1 MAKRGSLSREKIIAA
16 AMILLDRDGEKGFS
30 MRKLAGEM
38 GVDPMALYHHHRNR
52 DALMFEVMQALL
64 DQMPL
69 PEPSGNWED
78 DIRAL
83 CRSLR
88 DLARRHPGAFRVYEL
103 FDDWVPAEQ
112 RMNEAFHAT
121 LLNAGFT
128 PNQTVRAVRLIIAY
142 TEAFA
147 VDEITGWLAPYD
159 EEDRTALRESLSDSE
174 HPTLTTL
181 FDKITTIDI
190 EADFDFAL
198 DVMLAGLRA
207 QKD

>member
-88 DLARRHPGAFRVYEL
+88 DLARRHPGAFR
-103 FDDWVPAEQ
+103 
-112 RMNEAFHAT
+112 AT